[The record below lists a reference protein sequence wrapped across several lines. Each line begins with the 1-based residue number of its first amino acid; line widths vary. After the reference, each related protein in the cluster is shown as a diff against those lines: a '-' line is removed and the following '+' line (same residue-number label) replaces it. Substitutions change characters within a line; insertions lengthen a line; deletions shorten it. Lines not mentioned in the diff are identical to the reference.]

1 MDLGNVYL
9 GKRQSDRAETFYR
22 RAREVMEE
30 AQYVRGLAQ
39 VFNNLGMACTQE
51 RKWDLA
57 EDSFRRSISLWRQ
70 LGEPVSQANA
80 EDNLA
85 EAYLQQ
91 QKWEA
96 AWMVANKALERLSG
110 FAPEGRVEDLLSD
123 VKQHLRT
130 AEAGLGKA
138 AEA

>member
-9 GKRQSDRAETFYR
+9 GKRQSDRAETLYR

-30 AQYVRGLAQ
+30 ARYVRGLAQ
-39 VFNNLGMACTQE
+39 VFNNLGMAFTQQ
-51 RKWDLA
+51 RKWALA

-85 EAYLQQ
+85 DAYLQQ
-91 QKWEA
+91 QKWDA
-96 AWMVANKALERLSG
+96 AREVANKALERLSG
-110 FAPEGRVEDLLSD
+110 FQLEGRVEELYSD
-123 VKQHLRT
+123 INEHLRA
-130 AEAGLGKA
+130 AEAGPTKA
-138 AEA
+138 VEA